1 MTAAQKQ
8 AQGRFRAAVAEA
20 KKLRKKNPRLSQP
33 EALKQAFAIEYKKE
47 RSGKRMAGPTKKAA
61 KKAAPKKAAKKC
73 APKKTLRKAAMP
85 GERHTDTQ
93 SHNVNIRVMSGTRRR
108 VGALP
113 VGFTGKFLG
122 WQFRVLNQYTLDGGV
137 TAQIVE
143 SAPPGRIVAE
153 LNGRPED
160 IDRATN
166 TVIATLKE
174 KAKPVLERM
183 EKEERAKYTG
193 KREKFFD
200 LSKWQNSV
208 RNRVYGDVKKF
219 FTLLNKEVRDYNKG
233 KDRATKTGKVAVIK
247 YTATVKKSALIDQ
260 IKSILSDNKKRLK
273 YGYTTVPGKVKIKA
287 SDTMGAIMKDAAS
300 GIKKFTEHLAA
311 IRKEKE
317 ITKRRTGLNATDR
330 KNKAAHL
337 SDLTKAENLTKKKLD
352 QLKRQIS

>member
-1 MTAAQKQ
+1 MSRKKIGMTDAQKKSR
-8 AQGRFRAAVAEA
+8 ARFKAAVSEA
-20 KKLRKKNPRLSQP
+20 AKLRKKNPRLSQA
-33 EALKQAFAIEYKKE
+33 EAVKQAWAILYGKAKTSKKI
-47 RSGKRMAGPTKKAA
+47 SGPAKKKTTKKVTR
-61 KKAAPKKAAKKC
+61 KKA
-73 APKKTLRKAAMP
+73 
-85 GERHTDTQ
+85 GDRHTDTR
-93 SHNVNIRVMSGTRRR
+93 SHNVNIRVMSGTRR

-122 WQFRVLNQYTLDGGV
+122 WSFRVLNQYTLDGGV

-166 TVIATLKE
+166 TVIAILKE
-174 KAKPVLERM
+174 KAKPVLESM
-183 EKEERAKYTG
+183 EKAERAKYTG

-208 RNRVYGDVKKF
+208 RNRVYNDVKKF

-247 YTATVKKSALIDQ
+247 YTSTVKKSALIDQ
-260 IKSILSDNKKRLK
+260 IKSILADNKKRLK

-317 ITKRRTGLNATDR
+317 ITKRQTGLNATDR
-330 KNKAAHL
+330 KHKAAHL